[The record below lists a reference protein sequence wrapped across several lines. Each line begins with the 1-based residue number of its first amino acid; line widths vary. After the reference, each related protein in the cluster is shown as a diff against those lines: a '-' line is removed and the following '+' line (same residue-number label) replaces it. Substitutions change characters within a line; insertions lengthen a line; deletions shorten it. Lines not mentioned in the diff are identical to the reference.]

1 MMDKKSHLK
10 AALIAG
16 VTLLLLVFSLVGCQ
30 QEERVSEDLNYRYLP
45 TEGLEAVLTGYDG
58 GSGYLEIPGII
69 DGYIITGVAD
79 GAVPDGVVALTVP
92 DGVVL
97 DEGALSLCTTLR
109 YVLLPADSNATLPDG
124 CELYTRGQVYDENEN
139 ICLDGIYLDEYGA
152 LYGLLDNGEAALLM
166 LPDDIT
172 EYVMPVTAGYSIV
185 TYIDAGA
192 LDGATSLV
200 SLELFD
206 GIEFPYELYPAL
218 RELEDLSYPRDTL
231 LSDYLLTMEAA
242 TIINEQRAEVGIE
255 KRIEPDINI
264 IRASRVRCGELSE
277 LVSFDRPDGSAGA
290 TALDDEGVEYRFNT
304 AYYWHGSDLEDMEQV
319 LIESI
324 VSNEINVDAVLLHD
338 YIGISSGWGPYNEHE
353 NYVSYAFLTNDTQDE
368 LTYGSLKYEYVDGEL
383 IPSELTQDNYVSV
396 SLYGKLYGAKV
407 GELPD
412 GFFDGTKVKALF
424 LASDY
429 PDEYELPENLVAVR
443 DGEDSGDGIIESV
456 YVDEYGAVYVA
467 TDRDRYVLYSLPDG
481 IESYVVFYELDDM
494 PVTYISRNAIAYAK
508 DLNLLYISD
517 MCGTSPILSDIL
529 AEKNIQIYQ
538 INQAGEAVSIAAD
551 DYNTYNTLFCS
562 LSSTAD
568 LIAES
573 NKQRENNG
581 QDRITSSS
589 YELCRA
595 AWVLA
600 KEESES
606 FELTRPDGSSWSTA
620 LNDEYVDYDSANI
633 LIKKYTLDNLNTLD
647 VTAIAREFAATRDD
661 GQLHDTV
668 AMGVYMTESYDV
680 YLCILGVIY

>member
-1 MMDKKSHLK
+1 MTDKKSHLK

-16 VTLLLLVFSLVGCQ
+16 FTLLLLLFSLVGCQ

-58 GSGYLEIPGII
+58 GSGNLEIPGII

-92 DGVVL
+92 DGTVL

-109 YVLLPADSNATLPDG
+109 YALLPADSNAALPDG
-124 CELYTRGQVYDENEN
+124 CELYTRGQVYDESEN
-139 ICLDGIYLDEYGA
+139 ICLDGIYLDDYGA

-185 TYIDAGA
+185 TYIDAEA

-218 RELEDLSYPRDTL
+218 CELEDLSYPRDTL

-277 LVSFDRPDGSAGA
+277 LASFDRPDGSEGA

-324 VSNEINVDAVLLHD
+324 VSNEIANCN
-338 YIGISSGWGPYNEHE
+338 S
-353 NYVSYAFLTNDTQDE
+353 
-368 LTYGSLKYEYVDGEL
+368 
-383 IPSELTQDNYVSV
+383 
-396 SLYGKLYGAKV
+396 KL
-407 GELPD
+407 
-412 GFFDGTKVKALF
+412 
-424 LASDY
+424 
-429 PDEYELPENLVAVR
+429 
-443 DGEDSGDGIIESV
+443 
-456 YVDEYGAVYVA
+456 
-467 TDRDRYVLYSLPDG
+467 
-481 IESYVVFYELDDM
+481 
-494 PVTYISRNAIAYAK
+494 
-508 DLNLLYISD
+508 
-517 MCGTSPILSDIL
+517 
-529 AEKNIQIYQ
+529 Q
-538 INQAGEAVSIAAD
+538 
-551 DYNTYNTLFCS
+551 
-562 LSSTAD
+562 
-568 LIAES
+568 
-573 NKQRENNG
+573 
-581 QDRITSSS
+581 
-589 YELCRA
+589 
-595 AWVLA
+595 
-600 KEESES
+600 
-606 FELTRPDGSSWSTA
+606 
-620 LNDEYVDYDSANI
+620 
-633 LIKKYTLDNLNTLD
+633 
-647 VTAIAREFAATRDD
+647 
-661 GQLHDTV
+661 
-668 AMGVYMTESYDV
+668 
-680 YLCILGVIY
+680 